1 MSQAS
6 WRPTLSCFAAPFL
19 RQECGQAAGKKFGPA
34 DALAFGIGIGLV
46 QQVWRDLGAFRER
59 PPLTFGSRTLTFC
72 GMTDSISPAL
82 RPGTRVKI
90 TQQIAARHYSWNT
103 DVIGTVVSF
112 EQKQTGS
119 WYAHSRGDKLW
130 LDRLKIRKADGELTT
145 LNLDEFTHIEIVD
158 DKGKPIVHDD

>member
-1 MSQAS
+1 MSAS
-6 WRPTLSCFAAPFL
+6 IPT
-19 RQECGQAAGKKFGPA
+19 
-34 DALAFGIGIGLV
+34 
-46 QQVWRDLGAFRER
+46 DLQ
-59 PPLTFGSRTLTFC
+59 
-72 GMTDSISPAL
+72 
-82 RPGTRVKI
+82 PGTRVKI